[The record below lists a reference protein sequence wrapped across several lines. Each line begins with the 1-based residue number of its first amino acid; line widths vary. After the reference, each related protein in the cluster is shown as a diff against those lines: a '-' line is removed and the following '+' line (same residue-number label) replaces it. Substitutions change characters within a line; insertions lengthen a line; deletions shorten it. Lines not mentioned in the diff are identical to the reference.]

1 MLLEIMAELSVAPE
15 QTLMIGDT
23 EYDLLM
29 AKYAGTH
36 ALAVGYGVHERDRLL
51 SCGPLGCLDSINDLV
66 GWLRVRAS
74 APSNNESAEHPGAR

>member
-1 MLLEIMAELSVAPE
+1 MLLEIMARLSVAPN

-29 AKYAGTH
+29 AKRAGAH

-51 SCGPLGCLDSINDLV
+51 RCGPLGCLDTIKDLV
-66 GWLRVRAS
+66 GWLKDQMISPIR
-74 APSNNESAEHPGAR
+74 HPVPKAGPL